1 MPDDSLVDEF
11 RTRLGELGF
20 ELADLRIGGAPRRP
34 LVQVRIDWPPATPTR
49 RVTVEDCARASRAL
63 ETWLDSDAPLGTRY
77 VLEVS
82 SPGVERPL
90 RWPEHWARFIGR
102 DVRVRVPGLG
112 RVRATIMAVP
122 DATRVVL
129 RPEGAE
135 PREVLLADLTE
146 ATLAIDW

>member
-1 MPDDSLVDEF
+1 VPEDPLLHEF
-11 RTRLGELGF
+11 RTRLAELGF
-20 ELADLRIGGAPRRP
+20 ELADLRVGGTPRRP
-34 LVQVRIDWPPATPTR
+34 LVRVRIDWPPATPTR

-63 ETWLDSDAPLGTRY
+63 EAWLDSDGPLGTRY

-102 DVRVRVPGLG
+102 DVRVRMPGLG
-112 RVRATIMAVP
+112 RVRATIIAMP

-129 RPEGAE
+129 QPEGSE
-135 PREVLLADLTE
+135 PREVLLADLQE
-146 ATLAIDW
+146 ATLVIDW

>member
-20 ELADLRIGGAPRRP
+20 ELADLRVGGTPRRP
-34 LVQVRIDWPPATPTR
+34 LVRVRIDWPPATPAR

-63 ETWLDSDAPLGTRY
+63 EAWLDRDGSLGARY

-102 DVRVRVPGLG
+102 DVRVRMPGLG
-112 RVRATIMAVP
+112 RVRATIVAMP

-129 RPEGAE
+129 RPEGTEA
-135 PREVLLADLTE
+135 REVLLADLEE
-146 ATLAIDW
+146 ATLAVDW